1 MERAISGSVRTI
13 VRFEGL
19 VILAAGLVA
28 YSYLGVSWFYF
39 VVLFLVPDLSLLGY
53 FAGRKFGAISYNVA
67 HSLIGP
73 LIATGVG
80 LYLGHLSL
88 LCASVIWISHIGF
101 DRALGYGLKY
111 ADGFHYT
118 HLGVIGSVRRT
129 VS

>member
-1 MERAISGSVRTI
+1 VDRAISGSVRTI

-28 YSYLGVSWFYF
+28 YSYLGVSWLYF
-39 VVLFLVPDLSLLGY
+39 FVLFLVPDLSLLGY
-53 FAGRKFGAISYNVA
+53 FAGSKFGAISYNVA

-73 LIATGVG
+73 MIATGVG
-80 LYLGHLSL
+80 LYLDHVPL

-118 HLGVIGSVRRT
+118 HLGVIGSVRR
-129 VS
+129 SGG